1 MATPSYMSVV
11 RDPIFPILVEANQ
24 RAVFLNDEAV
34 ICELGPGKYRRL
46 RHLPVFGVKR
56 LVRFKDHEWTMSV
69 ERAPL
74 SFPEPG
80 GSRQFPAAVSA
91 EFTVRTDYQPGLL
104 EAAVGRFDPESLDG
118 QLRSAAVSA
127 VTSHLQIRIHELSHQ
142 TFSLAPDLKQW
153 LDCDAIDIFDGL
165 LRVERFL
172 SVTAH
177 PSDHLVKLNEIA
189 LRTEREL
196 AEATS
201 TQDVLDVEAIR
212 VTQRDTATT
221 AIQLEGATGTAAR
234 LGLPLSVVLDPA
246 QAIAADTAVHERFME
261 LIKNPETL
269 KILQRE
275 GLLRQVLTPPGG
287 TPVPHDE
294 DPPPLLSA
302 AAPQHKLR
310 LSHYPKIEQLLAA
323 PQLEPRLFG
332 SSVLTFQSRGS
343 FATEAVIVT
352 DAVDELGR
360 LLPDLQQRLRQLTSA
375 SSGLI
380 RLVPY
385 EPTLPRFVENYYRAV
400 APPETSGYRQVRVV
414 EVAQDEPDNAT
425 VRLHVDGAGRRVH
438 EVINGEA
445 GRRVEQLQSLLVLRR
460 LTIEPV

>member
-1 MATPSYMSVV
+1 MSTPSYMSVV
-11 RDPIFPILVEANQ
+11 RDPIFPIVVEANQ
-24 RAVFLNDEAV
+24 RAVFLNDEEV
-34 ICELGPGKYRRL
+34 VCELGPGKYRRL
-46 RHLPVFGVKR
+46 RHLPLFGVKR
-56 LVRFKDHEWTMSV
+56 LVRFKNHEWTMRV
-69 ERAPL
+69 DRAPL

-104 EAAVGRFDPESLDG
+104 EAAVGRFDPELLDE

-127 VTSHLQIRIHELSHQ
+127 VTGHLQIRMHELSPQ
-142 TFSLAPDLKQW
+142 TFSLAPNLKQW

-165 LRVERFL
+165 VRVERFL

-177 PSDHLVKLNEIA
+177 PSEYLVRLNEIA
-189 LRTEREL
+189 LEAEINI

-201 TQDVLDVEAIR
+201 AQDVIDVEAVR
-212 VTQRDTATT
+212 GARRDVATST
-221 AIQLEGATGTAAR
+221 IQLEGAAEIAAR
-234 LGLPLSVVLDPA
+234 TGIPLPVVLDPA
-246 QAIAADTAVHERFME
+246 LAGAADAAIHERFME

-275 GLLRQVLTPPGG
+275 GLLRQVLTSPGG
-287 TPVPHDE
+287 SDQAVQEEPAV
-294 DPPPLLSA
+294 LA
-302 AAPQHKLR
+302 APPQHKLR

-352 DAVDELGR
+352 DALDELGR
-360 LLPDLQQRLRQLTSA
+360 LLPDLQLRLQQLTSA
-375 SSGLI
+375 GTGLI

-385 EPTLPRFVENYYRAV
+385 EPTLPRFIENYYRAV
-400 APPETSGYRQVRVV
+400 APPETSGYRQVRVID
-414 EVAQDEPDNAT
+414 VAQDEPDCAT
-425 VRLHVDGAGRRVH
+425 VRLHIDGAGPRVD
-438 EVINGEA
+438 EVITGEA
-445 GRRVEQLQSLLVLRR
+445 GRRVEQLQSLLVMRR
-460 LTIEPV
+460 LTIEPA